1 MLCFFCFY
9 SHLPE
14 AGVFFM
20 HGAPSPSKFT
30 LNLRLQSSW
39 GSSELLNNHSCPGQA
54 TPRLS
59 KWSSSHLFSQ
69 MFNTFSPLLT
79 YLMTAIL
86 ISHEKQSK
94 DTCTFK
100 MYNSPLHLYL
110 LNESPVQRIRLLQP
124 SKEVC
129 SCSYLLSLSPAYSG
143 FLSNT
148 FYFLS
153 KIFLVFISKRKSSQ
167 IPFST
172 VQIVLKKKKSV
183 GNTWPVKV

>member
-1 MLCFFCFY
+1 
-9 SHLPE
+9 
-14 AGVFFM
+14 
-20 HGAPSPSKFT
+20 
-30 LNLRLQSSW
+30 
-39 GSSELLNNHSCPGQA
+39 
-54 TPRLS
+54 
-59 KWSSSHLFSQ
+59 
-69 MFNTFSPLLT
+69 MFNTLSPLLA

-86 ISHEKQSK
+86 ISHEKQKQSK

-100 MYNSPLHLYL
+100 MYNNPLHLYL

-172 VQIVLKKKKSV
+172 VQIVLKKKFDNSETV
-183 GNTWPVKV
+183 GNTWLVKV